1 MRLKGRKK
9 NFRDFL
15 LRLYMYTL
23 KTQLLKL
30 IGEQSTGG
38 VSVDDDDSGAM
49 QCLSPISKARN
60 VSSYFLAR
68 QQLSAQ

>member
-38 VSVDDDDSGAM
+38 ISVDDDDSGAM
-49 QCLSPISKARN
+49 QYLSPISISEKR
-60 VSSYFLAR
+60 
-68 QQLSAQ
+68 